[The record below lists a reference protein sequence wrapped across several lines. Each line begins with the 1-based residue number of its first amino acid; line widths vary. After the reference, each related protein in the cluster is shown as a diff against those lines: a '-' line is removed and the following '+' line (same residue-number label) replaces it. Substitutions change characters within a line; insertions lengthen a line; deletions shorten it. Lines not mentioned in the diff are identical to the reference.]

1 MKKIAFF
8 LSANDLVKKYTDPS
22 LELVKLS
29 VEAGYGFV
37 YGGTNVG
44 LMRQSAEVVESLHG
58 NITAISSKEF
68 SHKLRAGADECTIA
82 EDLCERKRL
91 FLQKSDAIVAL
102 PGGTGTLDELTD
114 AIAHKKL
121 HLFNKPVVLLNT
133 RGFWDGLISQF
144 DHMYQEGFIPMKSEE
159 LFFSSDDPN
168 EILEYLRKNI

>member
-8 LSANDLVKKYTDPS
+8 LSANDIDQKYSAPS
-22 LELVKLS
+22 LELVRLS
-29 VEAGYGFV
+29 ISSGFGFV

-91 FLQKSDAIVAL
+91 FLQKSDAIIAL
-102 PGGTGTLDELTD
+102 PGGVGTLDEVTE
-114 AIAHKKL
+114 AIEKKKL
-121 HLFNKPVVLLNT
+121 GIFQNPIVLLNID
-133 RGFWDGLISQF
+133 GFWDGLRDQIN
-144 DHMYQEGFIPMKSEE
+144 HMHAEGFAPYSFEDMC
-159 LFFSSDDPN
+159 FSSSNPE
-168 EILEYLRKNI
+168 EIMEYLKKNI